1 MSIQRRL
8 AAAAA
13 VTANLPDTDHPTRE
27 QMDAQV
33 AEIVEMLLAC
43 NHDIADLHD
52 QWIAATAPR
61 RRHNRIG

>member
-33 AEIVEMLLAC
+33 AAIIETIRGS

-52 QWIAATAPR
+52 QWIAQTAPR
-61 RRHNRIG
+61 RRHNRTG